1 MSRGPRPPVPDLIPI
16 SALRESPILKRLH
29 SGAPCNSDSE
39 VMGEQRSR
47 RPGKQP
53 AIDLIDTARS
63 RGLSTAPRARKTRPE
78 RHRKSDRR
86 REHKGSRK
94 RSSSKHRLREVP
106 TSPERP
112 ANPRVNPIFVW
123 VRQEDSHIVE
133 VKCEDYDKRNRI
145 LLTKTAQGWRAIPRT
160 ETLVPTLKEADDK
173 ARHRKSR
180 KSHRA
185 KRKSTAVQVD
195 EDQVKAASPTWTSPV
210 NVESHLPSHTIHVT
224 RKRSLSPEESHSV
237 SSEVQSVNSAVDASA
252 QEPIQKCS
260 ASKMYDV
267 SPLDNL
273 LAVAELEFNQQI
285 RTGEWKESDERPE
298 SVTSHSSQKSQDDM
312 KDENKDYIENMEQ
325 LNSFIENYS
334 DCHPDNP
341 EAIEDFS
348 EMNKSTDECDY
359 NDDDGDNLAMDDI
372 LSRLEQ
378 SLRSPDGLSADLT
391 NIVEEV
397 CEESLQNPTVEN
409 KETEKP
415 PAEPTETIQELPT
428 DLSMSKKDETDQ
440 PTDLSMPKTK
450 IMSPPRPMSPR
461 PPSHSS
467 ETIQSPQPS
476 GIPAIPPS
484 PDTFNNNTIKSKTGY
499 LETLLTSQKPSEP
512 EITTSHKEPLDLG
525 KNRESASPTV
535 TCSEEIKS
543 NEPLTKK
550 LKMEDATLKKLLISE
565 KPEKT
570 DETGT
575 PKLLELLRPEAEP
588 TTQLKQ
594 ILSNTNL
601 NVPDPML
608 VPKDRLSSIL
618 SSPGKEIPKLLKE
631 RPELRLPEALSFPHL
646 LQDPDILVITLS
658 QLQTIIE
665 KQSQPLPLSEVCAK
679 NNEATEKIVEVPKT
693 KGKTQEKSD
702 GERSGKA
709 GKINGLASD
718 IDAATNAAF
727 NQMMWLPYLNQLE
740 LATLGLGSN
749 PDFFK
754 MLSSVLPTYP
764 GQLPEINPMF
774 NRFQHAPTQA
784 LVPPSPYSS
793 PMEVSLWQEAMAQAN
808 LAKNKNPYDFHNK
821 NAYRDYIEKLNPG
834 NPGPKKPNH
843 PPKPANKSNFY
854 PPVSNPYLTS
864 NSYQQNNLRH
874 NLQIPQYNP
883 ILQRNLLEMNKM
895 NFLNSSKPPEN
906 KPKYHQNENRKYSA
920 QQSKKQPE
928 NNSSASKHKVMCK
941 PLSNLTYP
949 QEAVVKKVP
958 ETTKPSG
965 GSGAG
970 VQPIDLSGSTA
981 LGNKLKVKQHLIDP
995 QNGPVFLKHDDVP
1008 EVGSTTASIEEM
1020 QDAQKHLWHPLF
1032 GK

>member
-1 MSRGPRPPVPDLIPI
+1 
-16 SALRESPILKRLH
+16 
-29 SGAPCNSDSE
+29 
-39 VMGEQRSR
+39 MGEQRSR

-53 AIDLIDTARS
+53 AIDLIDTAQS

-94 RSSSKHRLREVP
+94 RSSSKHRQREVP

-195 EDQVKAASPTWTSPV
+195 EDQVKAASPTWSSPV

-224 RKRSLSPEESHSV
+224 RKRSLSPEETHSV

-298 SVTSHSSQKSQDDM
+298 SVVSHTSQKSQEDV
-312 KDENKDYIENMEQ
+312 KEENKDYIENMEQ

-334 DCHPDNP
+334 DCHPDNQ
-341 EAIEDFS
+341 ETIEDFP

-378 SLRSPDGLSADLT
+378 SLRSPDVLSADLT

-397 CEESLQNPTVEN
+397 CEESHENPTVES

-415 PAEPTETIQELPT
+415 PAKPTETIQELPT

-450 IMSPPRPMSPR
+450 IMSPPRPLSPR

-499 LETLLTSQKPSEP
+499 LETLLTTTQKPNEL

-550 LKMEDATLKKLLISE
+550 LKMEDATLKKLLVSE
-565 KPEKT
+565 KPEKPDGT
-570 DETGT
+570 ET
-575 PKLLELLRPEAEP
+575 PKLLELLRPEADP
-588 TTQLKQ
+588 TTQLKH
-594 ILSNTNL
+594 ILSNSNL

-665 KQSQPLPLSEVCAK
+665 KQSQPLPLNEVCAK
-679 NNEATEKIVEVPKT
+679 SNETTEKVVEVPKT
-693 KGKTQEKSD
+693 KGKPPEKSE
-702 GERSGKA
+702 GERSGKV

-764 GQLPEINPMF
+764 GQLPDINPMF

-793 PMEVSLWQEAMAQAN
+793 PMEVSLWQEAMAQAS

-821 NAYRDYIEKLNPG
+821 NTYRDYIEKLNTG
-834 NPGPKKPNH
+834 NSGLKKTNH
-843 PPKPANKSNFY
+843 PQKPPSKSSYY

-864 NSYQQNNLRH
+864 NTYQQNNLRH

-883 ILQRNLLEMNKM
+883 ILQRNLMEMNKM
-895 NFLNSSKPPEN
+895 NFLNSNSKQPEN
-906 KPKYHQNENRKYSA
+906 KPKHHQNENRKYGA
-920 QQSKKQPE
+920 QQSKKQSE
-928 NNSSASKHKVMCK
+928 NNSSSAASKHKVMCK

-949 QEAVVKKVP
+949 QEPVVKKVP
-958 ETTKPSG
+958 ETTRPSG
-965 GSGAG
+965 GSGGGGSGAGGGG